1 MLWPCF
7 FTSEL
12 LARESFEFNV
22 GEKVRVLS
30 DTAFRRTTENLF
42 EAVGNVIITH
52 STNAIYGEKAGLSFE
67 TGEVEVMGNV
77 RYVGPSMTLYG
88 SKLKYNFKTDS
99 IELEN
104 ARIMSDAYTIIG
116 REISRQGKDGDIFAL
131 DAEFTT
137 CKDCPESW
145 SVFGSEVRVTPDEYI
160 RIKEAYVKVR
170 GVVVMYVPYVV
181 LPIKKERETGFL
193 FPDFGIKT
201 NEGVQLEQPFFWAIN
216 DSSDMTLTPSF
227 YGKRGLLNQ
236 FQYRQMLG
244 EKKWFEI
251 DSLQAMDRIYEPKK
265 TSRDLSGDTV
275 FRHYSEY
282 EHHFSV
288 GQRFNHHFHFS
299 DTRDL
304 DTLRDHEFYN
314 SDRLLGPE
322 LGGQS
327 FINYNT
333 PRFDFNAEGTFLK
346 NQLIEGEKEF
356 DHSYVQV
363 LPRLSASMSPE
374 TLLRSRLPGLSRLS
388 VGGDFEYTRFKQNHI
403 DENKF
408 IRNAHRFN
416 ARPYLDWQLGY
427 LGPFQVQTRATFD
440 YQDYRFP
447 TQKKEANKEFTKR
460 GVIYESQVK
469 LELER
474 IFGVAYQDKIT
485 LDQVDTNRFDLE
497 EFEEK
502 KLGKKKNQNLEKSA
516 NLVGKIP
523 EMGQDFSDYD
533 VTVSNNSYRHSQE
546 FLLKHFFLSD
556 QKAEGAPKFLA
567 QIQETEGQ
575 FDRIDALRE
584 QESQINDGV
593 SRTELPLSN
602 TLELQWNN
610 SFVMKSAKEFD
621 VYQDGR
627 YLRDNFSYSQIA
639 HFNVSQGYDL
649 EVESEELEDK
659 LTRLHVNTGFSLDRF
674 RFDISDYYFYDLR
687 EHLFSGSVSFDF
699 DRAHL
704 AVRYRNNSFASPVY
718 QFTRVELGLRLND
731 LLSLRT
737 MLDYDLDTKRA
748 SETRYGVTYTPPN
761 NCWQL
766 DFTYGTTLVE
776 KSVSFNLMVNFDGS
790 GFDSN
795 NTWR

>member
-1 MLWPCF
+1 MCLSF
-7 FTSEL
+7 LSTEL
-12 LARESFEFNV
+12 QARESFEFNV
-22 GEKVRVLS
+22 GEKIRVLS

-52 STNAIYGEKAGLSFE
+52 STNAIYGEKASLSFD

-77 RYVGPSMTLYG
+77 RYVGPTMTLYG
-88 SKLKYNFKTDS
+88 SKLKYNFKTNA

-116 REISRQGKDGDIFAL
+116 RKISRPSKDGDILAL

-145 SVFGSEVRVTPDEYI
+145 SVFGTEVSVTPNEYI
-160 RIKEAYVKVR
+160 RIKQAYVKVR

-193 FPDFGIKT
+193 FPDFGIK
-201 NEGVQLEQPFFWAIN
+201 NDEGVQLEQPFFWAIS
-216 DSSDMTLTPSF
+216 DSSDMTLVPSF

-236 FQYRQMLG
+236 FQYRQMVG
-244 EKKWFEI
+244 EKKWFEVN
-251 DSLQAMDRIYEPKK
+251 SLQAMDRIYEPKK
-265 TSRDLSGDTV
+265 VSRDLSGDTV
-275 FRHYSEY
+275 FRHFSEY
-282 EHHFSV
+282 EHHFSA

-304 DTLRDHEFYN
+304 DTLRDYEFYN
-314 SDRLLGPE
+314 SDRLLGPD
-322 LGGQS
+322 LGGRG
-327 FINYNT
+327 FVNYNT

-346 NQLIEGEKEF
+346 NQLIEDEKAF
-356 DHSYVQV
+356 DHSYVQI
-363 LPRLSASMSPE
+363 LPRLSVSMVPE
-374 TLLRSRLPGLSRLS
+374 TLLRTRLPGLSRFS

-403 DENKF
+403 DENQF

-416 ARPYLDWQLGY
+416 ARPYIDWQLGY
-427 LGPFQVQTRATFD
+427 LGPFQVQTRASFD

-447 TQKKEANKEFTKR
+447 TQQKDINKEFTKS
-460 GVIYESQVK
+460 GVIYESQIK

-497 EFEEK
+497 KFEEE
-502 KLGKKKNQNLEKSA
+502 KLGKKKSQDLEKSA
-516 NLVGKIP
+516 NLVGKLP
-523 EMGQDFSDYD
+523 EMGQDFSDYE
-533 VTVSNNSYRHSQE
+533 VTVSNNSYRHTQE
-546 FLLKHFFLSD
+546 FLLKHYYLSD
-556 QKAEGAPKFLA
+556 QKSEGSPKFLA
-567 QIQETEGQ
+567 QIQDTNGQ
-575 FDRIDALRE
+575 FDRIDALRDRE
-584 QESQINDGV
+584 TLINDGV
-593 SRTELPLSN
+593 SRTQLPLSN
-602 TLELQWNN
+602 TMELQWNN

-627 YLRDNFSYSQIA
+627 YLRDNFSYKQVA

-649 EVESEELEDK
+649 DVESEELEDK
-659 LTRLHVNTGFSLDRF
+659 LTRLHINTGFSLDRF

-687 EHLFSGSVSFDF
+687 EHLFAGSMQLNF

-704 AVRYRNNSFASPVY
+704 GVSYRNNIFTSPVY
-718 QFTRVELGLRLND
+718 QFTRIEFGLRLND
-731 LLSLRT
+731 LLSVRT

-748 SETRYGVTYTPPN
+748 SETLYGVTYTPPN

-776 KSVSFNLMVNFDGS
+776 KSVSFNMMVNFDGS
-790 GFDSN
+790 GFETKN
-795 NTWR
+795 NWR